1 MVWLVL
7 MGFFIDYNKHMF
19 YNYFNTSKYYILF
32 VLLFSIL
39 IFLGGTN
46 SKNFI
51 YLYIMLIILTVVGM
65 ILDMNYSIV
74 DETAHFDY
82 INHIISQK
90 KLPTVFDTLNISEL
104 NYLNNSKTPEYPQ
117 YEAVQGPIYYILM
130 SLIAGVISNL
140 TIRFLLIRT
149 VGLCML
155 IVTVYFSL
163 KTLDFIINLF
173 IEEKH
178 KELVN
183 KM

>member
-90 KLPTVFDTLNISEL
+90 
-104 NYLNNSKTPEYPQ
+104 NYQLF
-117 YEAVQGPIYYILM
+117 
-130 SLIAGVISNL
+130 L
-140 TIRFLLIRT
+140 T
-149 VGLCML
+149 
-155 IVTVYFSL
+155 
-163 KTLDFIINLF
+163 
-173 IEEKH
+173 H
-178 KELVN
+178 
-183 KM
+183 